1 MTARGRVVA
10 VAGIDGCGKTS
21 LIRRFTELWPDG
33 NGGVLT
39 LTCPDYHL
47 TPNTPF
53 ARLSERLH
61 RFSTTADALG
71 SVELK
76 GAAMYLQM
84 TLHGPVERC
93 VLDAYRPAFLL
104 TEHHS
109 IVDTLAYGAIY
120 TKMIRGN
127 ADAALEAPL
136 RAAIDSHAPGGY
148 DEIVK
153 WAALHAEQTGTPESL
168 FELGFAVARLL
179 TQPRP
184 TIVAELTRRYRTRLP
199 DVLILLDLPAPLAIE
214 RLHARGDAQRELH
227 EQAPML
233 EHLRRLYHDVAAY
246 LTREH
251 PEVEIFVIDAAKSGS
266 VEETLREMMRRADMR
281 A

>member
-1 MTARGRVVA
+1 MTAHGRVIA

-33 NGGVLT
+33 SGGVLT
-39 LTCPDYHL
+39 LTCPNYHL
-47 TPNTPF
+47 TPNAPF

-61 RFSTTADALG
+61 QFSTTADALG

-93 VLDAYRPAFLL
+93 LLDAYRPACLL

-120 TKMIRGN
+120 TSMIRGY

-153 WAALHAEQTGTPESL
+153 WAALHAQQVGTPKSL
-168 FELGFAVARLL
+168 FELGLAVARLL

-184 TIVAELTRRYRTRLP
+184 AIVAELTRRYGVGLP
-199 DVLILLDLPAPLAIE
+199 DVLIVLALPVPLAIE
-214 RLHARGDAQRELH
+214 RLRARGDVQRELH

-233 EHLRRLYHDVAAY
+233 EHLRRFYHDVAEY
-246 LTREH
+246 LRREH
-251 PEVEIFVIDAAKSGS
+251 PAVEILVIDVAKSGT
-266 VEETLREMMRRADMR
+266 VEETLREMMRRADMQ